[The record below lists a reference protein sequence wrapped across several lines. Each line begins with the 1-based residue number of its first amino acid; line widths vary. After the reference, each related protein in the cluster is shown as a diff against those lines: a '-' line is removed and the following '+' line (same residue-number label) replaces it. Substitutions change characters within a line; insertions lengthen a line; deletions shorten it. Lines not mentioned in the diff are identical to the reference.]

1 MLLNAGRKSTMPF
14 PFEVQFPEVEERI
27 DFYVD
32 RVFECLETEFLIVP
46 RGDGFIEY
54 EVFDAGYEALKLATD
69 GFEAMAPEAI
79 LPVVFE
85 RPITLFERP
94 ITLVVL
100 RCILGLTSPEWAG
113 VASRHIEGSIPQG
126 AARSLDRDIR
136 MRPDQPLPREGVTA
150 GRVRKL
156 VEAACRMIDEDVPA
170 ASPTSLHRLDKVD
183 TRTGRVSLQAAARL
197 GVPYSMLLYERFL
210 GRPFASHRDSVSELV
225 GNIVENAIE
234 AVLSRADVSFRKTA
248 RVERLPGFDQVP
260 DFIVPSE
267 HNPKIVIEA
276 KLSEDD
282 GTARDKV
289 TRVQHLA
296 TLARQGRPDA
306 HPRYE
311 LIACIAGRGFG
322 VRREDMKK
330 LLIATRGKVFTL
342 QKHPGSD

>member
-1 MLLNAGRKSTMPF
+1 MPF
-14 PFEVQFPEVEERI
+14 PFEVQFSEVEERI
-27 DFYVD
+27 DFHVD
-32 RVFECLETEFLIVP
+32 RVFECLETEFLIMP

-54 EVFDAGYEALKLATD
+54 EVFDAGYEALKSATG
-69 GFEAMAPEAI
+69 GFDAMTPEAI
-79 LPVVFE
+79 LPIVFE
-85 RPITLFERP
+85 TPIA
-94 ITLVVL
+94 LVVL
-100 RCILGLTSPEWAG
+100 RCVLGLTPPEWAS
-113 VASRHIEGSIPQG
+113 VASRHIEGNIPQG

-136 MRPDQPLPREGVTA
+136 MRPDQPLAREGVTA
-150 GRVRKL
+150 ERIRKL

-170 ASPTSLHRLDKVD
+170 TPPTSLHRLDKVD
-183 TRTGRVSLQAAARL
+183 TRIGKMSLQAAARL

-234 AVLSRADVSFRKTA
+234 AVLSRAGISFRKTA
-248 RVERLPGFDQVP
+248 RAERLPGFDQAP

-282 GTARDKV
+282 GTARDKI

-296 TLARQGRPDA
+296 ALARQGRPDA

-342 QKHPGSD
+342 QNVQDLVEYTGLKQFRSC